1 MKKYR
6 ILSLDGGGIKGVF
19 PISFLANIESELGL
33 DSVGN
38 YFDLIAGTSV
48 GGIIALGLGL
58 GESAKAMENFF
69 VEQGPSIFPQRVLP
83 NWFRLIVGAERYEP
97 APLRKALDAVFHEK
111 TLADSRV
118 PTP

>member
-58 GESAKAMENFF
+58 GESAKAMENFLSQ
-69 VEQGPSIFPQRVLP
+69 QGPSTFLNAFFPIG
-83 NWFRLIVGAERYEP
+83 FG
-97 APLRKALDAVFHEK
+97 
-111 TLADSRV
+111 
-118 PTP
+118 